1 VQQAGNIEL
10 DTAEIWVQNALKL
23 AYVHLSVEKVFW
35 GYTPGPHCKWE
46 GGKAKR
52 RAGLEGM
59 ERTEWEGMKDEGE
72 GKGIEGRED
81 SEGWCFPN

>member
-1 VQQAGNIEL
+1 M
-10 DTAEIWVQNALKL
+10 
-23 AYVHLSVEKVFW
+23 
-35 GYTPGPHCKWE
+35 

-52 RAGLEGM
+52 RAGSEGM